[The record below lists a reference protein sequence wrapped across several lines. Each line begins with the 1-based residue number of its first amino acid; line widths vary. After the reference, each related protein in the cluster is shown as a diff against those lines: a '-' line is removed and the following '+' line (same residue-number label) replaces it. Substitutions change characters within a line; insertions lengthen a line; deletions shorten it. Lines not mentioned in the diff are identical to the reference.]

1 MKDGYHSAYWAELY
15 DLGHDLFPWLNE
27 DANIF
32 LEAYKDTR
40 TRRPLGASPVDEY
53 VFVDIGCGTGRVF
66 NQLADTLVQSGVLS
80 DRTQFIGLDY
90 SAHMLER
97 ATAKMPK
104 ALSHCIKYVQ
114 GSAVDLPAV
123 KELQGPRTV
132 DLMTFAA
139 GSISMLME
147 PGQAERFLAQAAGV
161 LRPETGRAFISVRYV
176 FDDSRQAEQAK
187 MQERMFET
195 SYSQDTPSAAF
206 PGIVYRQGEEGYRRE
221 GNLVFWDLP
230 VQVIK
235 VDEKGVES
243 VIDTD
248 VASMGGRVW
257 QDGELLLAATEAGL
271 ELVETCSSSNETMY
285 IFKSG

>member
-32 LEAYKDTR
+32 LGAYKDMR
-40 TRRPLGASPVDEY
+40 ARRSLGGSEDQF

-66 NQLADTLVQSGVLS
+66 TQLADSLVQSGEPL
-80 DRTQFIGLDY
+80 DRTQFIGLDF
-90 SAHMLER
+90 SAHMLKR
-97 ATAKMPK
+97 AVAKIPK
-104 ALSHCIKYVQ
+104 TLSHCIKYVQ
-114 GSAVDLPAV
+114 GSATSLSAV
-123 KELQGPRTV
+123 KEFQGLPNV

-147 PGQAERFLAQAAGV
+147 PGQAEQFLVEAAGV
-161 LRPETGRAFISVRYV
+161 LRPDTGRAFISVRYV
-176 FDDSRQAEQAK
+176 FDDSRKNEQAK
-187 MQERMFET
+187 MEERMFEG
-195 SYSQDTPSAAF
+195 SYSQDTRSVLF
-206 PGIVYRQGEEGYRRE
+206 PGILYRQGQESYRRE

-235 VDEKGVES
+235 TDAKGIESVVES
-243 VIDTD
+243 D

-257 QDGELLLAATEAGL
+257 QDGELLLAATAAGL
-271 ELVETCSSSNETMY
+271 DLVETCSSSNETMY
-285 IFKSG
+285 ILKRR

>member
-27 DANIF
+27 DGNIF
-32 LEAYKDTR
+32 LGAYKDMR
-40 TRRPLGASPVDEY
+40 ARRPLEACLEDKY
-53 VFVDIGCGTGRVF
+53 IFVDIGCGTGRVF
-66 NQLADTLVQSGVLS
+66 NQLADNLVQTGGLS
-80 DRTQFIGLDY
+80 DRVQFIGLDY
-90 SAHMLER
+90 SAHMLKR

-114 GSAVDLPAV
+114 GSATDLFAV
-123 KELQGPRTV
+123 EEFQGPPTV
-132 DLMTFAA
+132 DVLTFAA

-147 PGQAERFLAQAAGV
+147 PGQAEKFLVQAAGV
-161 LRPETGRAFISVRYV
+161 LRPKKGRALISVRYV

-195 SYSQDTPSAAF
+195 SYSQDTPSSSF
-206 PGIVYRQGEEGYRRE
+206 PGILYRQGKEIYRRE

-235 VDEKGVES
+235 VDANGLET

-257 QDGELLLAATEAGL
+257 KDGELLLAATTAGL

-285 IFKSG
+285 VFKRG